1 MNTWPCISNCN
12 WSCLSHTIVRSN
24 LGLFVLFWW
33 ERSVCNLW
41 KDIQDIKLPF
51 VFKQNGINLLLPQI
65 LGRLMQQLR
74 NIAKMEKFGKVRGA
88 KGLQMVQFEGP
99 MHRNPFVL
107 SSFEVGW
114 IPLSCY
120 WPSGVLR
127 IVLPCTATCH
137 WSIDALICGWL
148 NIRWNW

>member
-1 MNTWPCISNCN
+1 MT
-12 WSCLSHTIVRSN
+12 H
-24 LGLFVLFWW
+24 
-33 ERSVCNLW
+33 
-41 KDIQDIKLPF
+41 
-51 VFKQNGINLLLPQI
+51 QNGINLLLPQI

-120 WPSGVLR
+120 WPSGGIKNCPSLYGHMSLVHWCLNLWMTEHQMEL
-127 IVLPCTATCH
+127 ITSFKWSLPTDGDFQSLHQLCPKWIQYCTESLCKWCAH
-137 WSIDALICGWL
+137 GLVIFAPVF
-148 NIRWNW
+148 